1 MERSNTLEE
10 TCRGYSEYVCQNLS
24 CHGGNWASKI
34 RSGKLKALYLIIL
47 LGFQSYVFNYIITSL
62 WTFWSG
68 NLMKIEECFLNFFSK
83 IMSLKP
89 FSTGARHVS
98 ATYFKERSEF
108 IPYPRITVC
117 NPRMFDARKVHQMNI
132 SDDLLT
138 YIRFTVDQ
146 DGASAFLQ
154 YSESFEEAPIEEFI
168 RRNFSN
174 TLDKLAIRYS
184 SPN

>member
-1 MERSNTLEE
+1 MERTNTLED
-10 TCRGYSEYVCQNLS
+10 TLRGFSEYVCQNLS

-47 LGFQSYVFNYIITSL
+47 LGFQAYVFNYIIRNL

-68 NLMKIEECFLNFFSK
+68 NVIKSVKQFLLTNQE
-83 IMSLKP
+83 
-89 FSTGARHVS
+89 FSTGTRHVS

-117 NPRMFDARKVHQMNI
+117 NPRMFDARKVQQMNI
-132 SDDLLT
+132 SDELLT
-138 YIRFTVDQ
+138 YIRFTVDNE
-146 DGASAFLQ
+146 AINTFMQ
-154 YSESFEEAPIEEFI
+154 YGEGFEEAPIEEFI

-184 SPN
+184 ITY